1 MKRFLLEYLPAWLL
15 LMVLGFIVIHAPLT
29 VWVGAQWPEL
39 ALTVKAWK
47 ELMILLAALLIAT
60 AMYRRGTLKSFI
72 SRPLVAIFLTYAA
85 LHVFMIG
92 LYPQGVQATV
102 AGLMIDLRYV
112 LYFIAIYGFLQLY
125 PQYKQSFIRVAVVG
139 AAIVVGFA
147 VLQTVLPKETLAL
160 LGYGDSTIQPYLTV
174 DKNPDYIR
182 HNSTLRGPNPLGA
195 YAAIV
200 LAGVTAFWLN
210 RRRINRSRVT
220 PWVLG
225 GLGAASMVALWIS
238 YSRSAAVG
246 AVVAVGIVLMVLL
259 GKRMDRRAWYIVD
272 AAIILLSGAIY
283 VAKDTTFFQNVIL
296 HNNPTTGAVVDSNAA
311 HVDSLAEGLQRMAV
325 QPLGAGI
332 GSTGSA
338 SLMTN
343 EGLIIENQYLMIAH
357 EVGWLGTLL
366 FLFAFGMLLHQ
377 LWVRRKDWL
386 ALSVFASGI
395 GLAVIG
401 LMLPVWADDTVSI
414 VWWGLAALA
423 IIGSEYGNGTTNQ
436 KAKRTT

>member
-15 LMVLGFIVIHAPLT
+15 LMVFGFIVIHAPLT
-29 VWVGAQWPEL
+29 VWVGTQWPEL
-39 ALTVKAWK
+39 ALPVKAWK
-47 ELMILLAALLIAT
+47 ELATGLAALLIAA
-60 AMYRRGTLKSFI
+60 AMYQKGALKRFVT
-72 SRPLVAIFLTYAA
+72 RPLVAGLLAYVA

-112 LYFIAIYGFLQLY
+112 LYFIAVYGSLQLY
-125 PQYKQSFIRVAVVG
+125 PRYKQPFIRVAVVG
-139 AAIVVGFA
+139 AVIVVGFA

-160 LGYGDSTIQPYLTV
+160 IGYGDSTIQPYLTV

-210 RRRINRSRVT
+210 RQRINRSRVT

-225 GLGAASMVALWIS
+225 GLGAASVVALWVS

-246 AVVAVGIVLMVLL
+246 AVLAVGIVLMVLL